1 MSLNQKA
8 AGDSEYEI
16 RKMALL
22 AAYGEVSKSHHAI
35 DDFRMKLLGYLP
47 LASLVG
53 VFLLDVDNLIAREP
67 ANSVSSELIGF
78 AAMFALSL
86 TLALFSYEI
95 RGIRRCH
102 NLIVEGQHIEDQLGI
117 GHGQFHVCAE
127 EHKDPSAVAKVLNA
141 KLAACT
147 IYSLVFAG
155 WLFIALRFG
164 FGIGTLT
171 CSVCAVVVGLLI
183 TLATFLAVR
192 KLTAP

>member
-1 MSLNQKA
+1 MDTVTVQDA
-8 AGDSEYEI
+8 ESESHSQ
-16 RKMALL
+16 ALL
-22 AAYGEVSKSHHAI
+22 AAYGEVCKSYHAI

-53 VFLLDVDNLIAREP
+53 VFVLHADNLIAREP
-67 ANSVSSELIGF
+67 TSTMSKELIGF
-78 AAMFALSL
+78 ASIFASAL

-102 NLIVEGQHIEDQLGI
+102 NLISEGRHIEQLLGI

-127 EHKDPSAVAKVLNA
+127 EHRDPSATFRVLNA

-147 IYSLVFAG
+147 IYALVFAG

-164 FGIGTLT
+164 FGVGTFT
-171 CSVCAVVVGLLI
+171 CSISAVVVGIIIALVTYLSI
-183 TLATFLAVR
+183 R